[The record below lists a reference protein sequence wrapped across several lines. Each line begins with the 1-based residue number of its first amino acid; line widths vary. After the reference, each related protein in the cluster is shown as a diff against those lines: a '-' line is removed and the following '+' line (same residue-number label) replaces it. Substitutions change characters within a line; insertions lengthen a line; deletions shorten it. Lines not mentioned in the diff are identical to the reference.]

1 MPNDIDKI
9 IDDVLE
15 REGGATVTNLPEDRG
30 GRTQYGI
37 SERFHKDAWADG
49 KVVYRASKAFWPICS
64 SVSRCL

>member
-15 REGGATVTNLPEDRG
+15 REGGAAVTNLPEDRG

-49 KVVYRASKAFWPICS
+49 KVTKAEARTIYEQK
-64 SVSRCL
+64 